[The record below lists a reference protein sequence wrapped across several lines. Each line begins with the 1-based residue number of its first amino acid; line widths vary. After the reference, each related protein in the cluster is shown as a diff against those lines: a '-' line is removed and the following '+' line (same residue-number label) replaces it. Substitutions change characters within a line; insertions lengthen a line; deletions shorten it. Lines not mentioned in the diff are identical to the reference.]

1 MNTIYRKSFIF
12 KALSYEEYRDGICMR
27 NGFLNC
33 TIAAKVLNET
43 TIGFALLN
51 EVPTGINSR
60 FGLPIFGIENG
71 DILQDRVQ
79 SGRLPKSLSWEDPN
93 EPIVCNILNS
103 MHCIRF
109 AMLSPLRIIEFFG
122 EFEEIR
128 EEY

>member
-1 MNTIYRKSFIF
+1 
-12 KALSYEEYRDGICMR
+12 MR